1 MLADQLDYVIGV
13 DPHRDSHALAVVE
26 VVTGAVVFEATVAAS
41 SSGYANAL
49 ALAER
54 HADGRRV
61 FAIEGTGS
69 FGAGLTR
76 FLSGSGERVLEVG
89 RLRRERRSGGKTD
102 ALDAVRAA
110 RSVLAS
116 ERPST
121 PRAGGERQALQ
132 ALVAAREGAVNADA
146 PGSASCVTC

>member
-1 MLADQLDYVIGV
+1 MLAGQLDCIVGV

-26 VVTGAVVFEATVAAS
+26 VVSGTVLFESTVAAS
-41 SSGYANAL
+41 REGYANAL
-49 ALAER
+49 RLAEA
-54 HADGRRV
+54 HARGRRA

-76 FLSGSGERVLEVG
+76 FLTGRGERVLEVG
-89 RLRRERRSGGKTD
+89 RLRRERRTGGKTD

-110 RSVLAS
+110 RSVLAK
-116 ERPST
+116 ERPGT

-132 ALVAAREGAVNADA
+132 ALVAAREGAVNAKRAGLCWED
-146 PGSASCVTC
+146 P